1 MSEYS
6 LDSLESVEDVCDS
19 LEKYNSVNSDNDD
32 NLGTIKSDDR
42 SSKNTLF
49 QLNSTLTTLS
59 QIKDNMTEANCT
71 VREDRCKGTTGVR
84 NSIITSGRGF
94 ARRQQECRA
103 TWEEPWLCIRKRN
116 DFGERRSG
124 EGDENRRRCR
134 RVERCS
140 LGARNSSSKCS
151 LRDNGGGMRVDKKLG
166 NVLIPWIRG
175 PARTTSYLELYRRR
189 FNVPKYPRI
198 QSPEGSTLSICG
210 DSQLEEL
217 SLDEGCS
224 SLPGTSRDDGS
235 ELSFYRRFVEDHAV
249 RVTCPRRSCE
259 VLRQGITSNTVS
271 LEEQCER
278 SVSDSKLKKPTYRP
292 YTIEEYRSLS
302 VPRPDRSL
310 GPDKDDVQAKIQ
322 VQRYARES
330 KGLFSLSLNSRKKRS
345 TDMFSLKV
353 SPDRVGVVN
362 NSTDTV
368 TVLVVVVVVVVVGVV
383 VVVVVIVVR
392 EWLMR
397 RRSYGDSVSARNRQ
411 QILQRTRRFKSR
423 RAIVQKCFLP
433 SLKDWDAT
441 TSKNRESSR
450 ILETNNVTQE
460 SLLKHPV
467 MCPKK
472 GIATDETSTFRE
484 NEMLEK
490 TLSFESS
497 LNLYASCEDLER
509 WQQCHLQETELADRF
524 MRQTLNS

>member
-1 MSEYS
+1 MACILTSKAPGEDFAAMSEYS
-6 LDSLESVEDVCDS
+6 LDSLESVEDDS
-19 LEKYNSVNSDNDD
+19 LEKRNSVNSDNDD

-42 SSKNTLF
+42 SSKNTSF
-49 QLNSTLTTLS
+49 RLNSTLTTLS
-59 QIKDNMTEANCT
+59 HIKDNMTEANCT
-71 VREDRCKGTTGVR
+71 VREDRCTGTTGVR

-103 TWEEPWLCIRKRN
+103 TREEPWLCIRKRN
-116 DFGERRSG
+116 DVGERRSG
-124 EGDENRRRCR
+124 EGDESRRRRRCR
-134 RVERCS
+134 RTSRPTTMATTTTMTTETERCS

-151 LRDNGGGMRVDKKLG
+151 LRDNGGGMRADKKLG

-189 FNVPKYPRI
+189 FNVSRYPRI
-198 QSPEGSTLSICG
+198 HSPEGSTLSICG

-235 ELSFYRRFVEDHAV
+235 ELSFYRRFVEDQAV
-249 RVTCPRRSCE
+249 RVTRTRRSCE
-259 VLRQGITSNTVS
+259 ILRQGITSNTVS
-271 LEEQCER
+271 LQEQCER

-310 GPDKDDVQAKIQ
+310 GPDKDEVQA
-322 VQRYARES
+322 
-330 KGLFSLSLNSRKKRS
+330 
-345 TDMFSLKV
+345 
-353 SPDRVGVVN
+353 
-362 NSTDTV
+362 
-368 TVLVVVVVVVVVGVV
+368 
-383 VVVVVIVVR
+383 
-392 EWLMR
+392 
-397 RRSYGDSVSARNRQ
+397 
-411 QILQRTRRFKSR
+411 KSR
-423 RAIVQKCFLP
+423 RAVAQKCFLP
-433 SLKDWDAT
+433 PLKDWDAT
-441 TSKNRESSR
+441 ASKNRESSR

-472 GIATDETSTFRE
+472 GIATDETSTYQE
-484 NEMLEK
+484 SEMFEK

-497 LNLYASCEDLER
+497 LNLYASCEDLETL
-509 WQQCHLQETELADRF
+509 QQCHLQETELADRF